1 MINSFKGNK
10 KKNIFWNKV
19 YFQIVPVIIVSF
31 LGLAVGVRESCT
43 VCQQAFSTLAK
54 DSASHLVQMDPTW
67 LCLFTVGSYSDV
79 CGGKKTHNFLYL
91 PTPRLCGEVA
101 MCVFSFAFFSF
112 QKIFVVSRLSRKPYL
127 KPWGS
132 SEENPEHNSHNEW
145 FITFRGAGQGTWL
158 EACV

>member
-79 CGGKKTHNFLYL
+79 CGGKKPTTFCIYQLLGYVGRWQCVYFLLLSFLSRRFLLFQGFPENLTWNFGVLLKKTHNTTLI
-91 PTPRLCGEVA
+91 
-101 MCVFSFAFFSF
+101 MN
-112 QKIFVVSRLSRKPYL
+112 
-127 KPWGS
+127 GS
-132 SEENPEHNSHNEW
+132 SRSE
-145 FITFRGAGQGTWL
+145 GQDR
-158 EACV
+158 VHD